1 MYEKYSKIPL
11 KVKNNQNICLNAKL
25 LYGDIK
31 LLCHCKGY
39 CFATNRFL
47 ADSLGITTRT
57 ITRILK
63 ELENEGFIRIEY
75 CCNQRKIYIRD
86 CI

>member
-1 MYEKYSKIPL
+1 MYEKYSKIPI
-11 KVKNNQNICLNAKL
+11 KVKNDKNICLNAKL

-39 CFATNRFL
+39 CFATNGFL
-47 ADSLGITTRT
+47 ANNLGVTSRT

-63 ELENEGFIRIEY
+63 ELENAGFIRIEY
-75 CCNQRKIYIRD
+75 CCNQRKIYINEN
-86 CI
+86 I